1 MKKGVAIV
9 AIMTFSFT
17 SFGYQ
22 YDYEVADDLSDQEVT
37 LFVGVLRKSI
47 LKFFE
52 NQTDAFPMFFDVN
65 KYLEEQKCP
74 SLVGRIYRL
83 VTFVYFLK
91 QE

>member
-17 SFGYQ
+17 SFGYR
-22 YDYEVADDLSDQEVT
+22 YTYEVADDLSDQEVT

-47 LKFFE
+47 QKFFE
-52 NQTDAFPMFFDVN
+52 NQTGTFPMFFDVN